1 MANRKA
7 FAFLATV
14 CAAQMNDQELLTAS
28 QAAEALSASSQTIR
42 NWIRSNRLQAVRIGN
57 RFLIPRDEVD
67 RMRGEARSQVGE
79 SPWAFGNDDPA
90 PPLPRAADTQ
100 PAVDPAEGLLG
111 G

>member
-1 MANRKA
+1 
-7 FAFLATV
+7 
-14 CAAQMNDQELLTAS
+14 MNDQELLTAS

-42 NWIRSNRLQAVRIGN
+42 NWIRSNRLQAIRIGN
-57 RFLIPRDEVD
+57 RFLIPSDEVD
-67 RMRGEARSQVGE
+67 RMRSEVRSEVGE

-100 PAVDPAEGLLG
+100 APADPAEGMLG